1 MLAVYKIKWK
11 LDCDF
16 VACNNLFLDK
26 HRNCLCS
33 HVWLCVTCDLHIWML
48 FAEVMFAPL
57 SWVCDIHG
65 GRMVNVDDEESV
77 DWRLDQSCSRYAWF
91 AWPRRLMG
99 LVLIGDSHAPC
110 YVPQHHRDE
119 HRPARD
125 VHVAL
130 WHQPSRVCHREAESS
145 SLALTL
151 VMSLKKRKTS
161 LCRHLSRLLGPAN
174 GVRLLFHHLL
184 TCQVAL

>member
-1 MLAVYKIKWK
+1 MILLLVTIFFLINIEIVFVHMY
-11 LDCDF
+11 DC
-16 VACNNLFLDK
+16 L
-26 HRNCLCS
+26 S
-33 HVWLCVTCDLHIWML
+33 HVICTFGCCLLKSCLHH
-48 FAEVMFAPL
+48 
-57 SWVCDIHG
+57 WVGFVDIHG

-119 HRPARD
+119 HRPTRD

-174 GVRLLFHHLL
+174 GVRLLFRHLL